1 MRLATAY
8 IDLFESG
15 YIHRMNWSQEY
26 HCSKDQ
32 VAGESVAK
40 ELDEESSFMETCYK
54 NWKKKVSDARKEY
67 RELNFFTTQQLMT
80 LRKEIATV
88 CHSND
93 LAMKNIQVLTL
104 LESVCPCLTSTQLKL
119 AIERA
124 FKDTKILE
132 NPRGT
137 AELSSFAHVPSD
149 DGMVTRRS
157 VFDNSNY
164 LGTSSS
170 TATSTCQVQTTIVK
184 KPKPKETSKIQSFLN
199 AADDDGYSE
208 QIALA
213 ALASLGVDAEKD
225 DLLLWCLEEADEADI
240 ETLYEDAKKNPMI
253 TRELFLEKVESI
265 SQDMPAA
272 VTEEAVSKDEDNE
285 TEISQYLTLTQ
296 LGNILRELSA
306 PGNTHLYSCKT
317 AKNAAEIDEKST
329 AVMSKLSVFAVQ

>member
-32 VAGESVAK
+32 VADESIAK
-40 ELDEESSFMETCYK
+40 ELEEESSFMEKCFR

-88 CHSND
+88 CHSNN
-93 LAMKNIQVLTL
+93 LAMSNIQVLTL
-104 LESVCPCLTSTQLKL
+104 LESVRPSLTSEQLKS

-124 FKDTKILE
+124 FKATKLLE
-132 NPRGT
+132 NARGA
-137 AELSSFAHVPSD
+137 AELPLFTHVPSD
-149 DGMVTRRS
+149 DEMVTRRTM
-157 VFDNSNY
+157 FDNNNY
-164 LGTSSS
+164 VGTSSS
-170 TATSTCQVQTTIVK
+170 TATSTCQVQTASVK

-199 AADDDGYSE
+199 AAADDGYSE

-213 ALASLGVDAEKD
+213 ALARLGVDAEED

-240 ETLYEDAKKNPMI
+240 EALYEDAKQNPMI
-253 TRELFLEKVESI
+253 AREIFPEVVESI
-265 SQDMPAA
+265 DQDVPA
-272 VTEEAVSKDEDNE
+272 ENFWYVS
-285 TEISQYLTLTQ
+285 
-296 LGNILRELSA
+296 
-306 PGNTHLYSCKT
+306 NTHQ
-317 AKNAAEIDEKST
+317 N
-329 AVMSKLSVFAVQ
+329 

>member
-32 VAGESVAK
+32 VAGESIKK
-40 ELDEESSFMETCYK
+40 ELDEESSFMEKCYK

-80 LRKEIATV
+80 LRKEIASV

-93 LAMKNIQVLTL
+93 LAMSSIQVLTL
-104 LESVCPCLTSTQLKL
+104 LESVRPSLTSEQLKS

-124 FKDTKILE
+124 FKDTELLE
-132 NPRGT
+132 NLRGT
-137 AELSSFAHVPSD
+137 AELLSFTHVPSD
-149 DGMVTRRS
+149 DEIVTRKS
-157 VFDNSNY
+157 MFDNNNY
-164 LGTSSS
+164 LGSSSS
-170 TATSTCQVQTTIVK
+170 TATSMCQVQTASVK

-199 AADDDGYSE
+199 AAADDGYSE

-213 ALASLGVDAEKD
+213 ALASLGVDAEED

-240 ETLYEDAKKNPMI
+240 EALYEDAKQNPMI
-253 TRELFLEKVESI
+253 AQEIFPEEVESI
-265 SQDMPAA
+265 DKDVPA
-272 VTEEAVSKDEDNE
+272 EDFRYVSNVK
-285 TEISQYLTLTQ
+285 
-296 LGNILRELSA
+296 
-306 PGNTHLYSCKT
+306 
-317 AKNAAEIDEKST
+317 
-329 AVMSKLSVFAVQ
+329 

>member
-8 IDLFESG
+8 INLFESG

-93 LAMKNIQVLTL
+93 LAMNNIQVLTL
-104 LESVCPCLTSTQLKL
+104 LESVRPSLTSEQLKS

-124 FKDTKILE
+124 FKDAELRE
-132 NPRGT
+132 NRRGT
-137 AELSSFAHVPSD
+137 AELSSFTHVPSED
-149 DGMVTRRS
+149 EIVTRKS
-157 VFDNSNY
+157 MFDNNNHAS
-164 LGTSSS
+164 TSFS
-170 TATSTCQVQTTIVK
+170 TATSTCRVQTISVK

-199 AADDDGYSE
+199 AAADDGYSE

-213 ALASLGVDAEKD
+213 ALARLGVDAEED

-240 ETLYEDAKKNPMI
+240 EALYEDAKQNPMI
-253 TRELFLEKVESI
+253 AREIFPEVVESI
-265 SQDMPAA
+265 DQDVPA
-272 VTEEAVSKDEDNE
+272 ENFWYVS
-285 TEISQYLTLTQ
+285 
-296 LGNILRELSA
+296 
-306 PGNTHLYSCKT
+306 NTHQ
-317 AKNAAEIDEKST
+317 N
-329 AVMSKLSVFAVQ
+329 

>member
-32 VAGESVAK
+32 VAGESIKK
-40 ELDEESSFMETCYK
+40 ELDNERSVIEKCYK

-93 LAMKNIQVLTL
+93 LAMSNIQVLTL
-104 LESVCPCLTSTQLKL
+104 LESVRPSLTSEQLKS

-124 FKDTKILE
+124 FKATKLLE
-132 NPRGT
+132 NARGA
-137 AELSSFAHVPSD
+137 AELPSFTHVPSD
-149 DGMVTRRS
+149 DEMVTRRTM
-157 VFDNSNY
+157 FDNNNY
-164 LGTSSS
+164 VGTSSS
-170 TATSTCQVQTTIVK
+170 TATSTCQVQTASVK

-199 AADDDGYSE
+199 AAADDGYSE

-213 ALASLGVDAEKD
+213 ALARLGVDAEED

-240 ETLYEDAKKNPMI
+240 EALYEDAKQNPMI
-253 TRELFLEKVESI
+253 AREIFPEVVESI
-265 SQDMPAA
+265 DQDVPA
-272 VTEEAVSKDEDNE
+272 ENFWYVS
-285 TEISQYLTLTQ
+285 
-296 LGNILRELSA
+296 
-306 PGNTHLYSCKT
+306 NTHQ
-317 AKNAAEIDEKST
+317 N
-329 AVMSKLSVFAVQ
+329 

>member
-93 LAMKNIQVLTL
+93 LAMNNIQVLTL
-104 LESVCPCLTSTQLKL
+104 LESVRPSLTSEQLKS

-124 FKDTKILE
+124 FKDTELLE

-137 AELSSFAHVPSD
+137 AELPAFTHFPSD
-149 DGMVTRRS
+149 DEMVTRKS
-157 VFDNSNY
+157 MFNNNNHV
-164 LGTSSS
+164 GTISS
-170 TATSTCQVQTTIVK
+170 TATSTCRVQTVSVK
-184 KPKPKETSKIQSFLN
+184 KPKPKETTKIQSFLN
-199 AADDDGYSE
+199 AAADDGYSE

-213 ALASLGVDAEKD
+213 ALARLGVDAEED

-240 ETLYEDAKKNPMI
+240 EALYEDAMQNSMI
-253 TRELFLEKVESI
+253 SREIFSEGVESVD
-265 SQDMPAA
+265 QDVPA
-272 VTEEAVSKDEDNE
+272 EDFWYVS
-285 TEISQYLTLTQ
+285 
-296 LGNILRELSA
+296 
-306 PGNTHLYSCKT
+306 NT
-317 AKNAAEIDEKST
+317 N
-329 AVMSKLSVFAVQ
+329 

>member
-93 LAMKNIQVLTL
+93 LAMNNIQVLTL
-104 LESVCPCLTSTQLKL
+104 LESVRPSLTSEQLKS

-124 FKDTKILE
+124 FKDAELLE
-132 NPRGT
+132 NRRGT
-137 AELSSFAHVPSD
+137 AELPSFTHVPSD
-149 DGMVTRRS
+149 DEIVTRKS
-157 VFDNSNY
+157 MFDNNNHAS
-164 LGTSSS
+164 TSFS
-170 TATSTCQVQTTIVK
+170 TATSTCRVQTISVK

-199 AADDDGYSE
+199 AAADDGYSE

-213 ALASLGVDAEKD
+213 ALASLGVDAEED

-240 ETLYEDAKKNPMI
+240 EALYEDAKQNPMI
-253 TRELFLEKVESI
+253 AQEIFPEEVESI
-265 SQDMPAA
+265 DKDVPA
-272 VTEEAVSKDEDNE
+272 EDFRYVSNVK
-285 TEISQYLTLTQ
+285 
-296 LGNILRELSA
+296 
-306 PGNTHLYSCKT
+306 
-317 AKNAAEIDEKST
+317 
-329 AVMSKLSVFAVQ
+329 

>member
-32 VAGESVAK
+32 VAGESIAK

-93 LAMKNIQVLTL
+93 LAMNNIQVLTL
-104 LESVCPCLTSTQLKL
+104 LESVRPSLTSEQLKS

-124 FKDTKILE
+124 FKDAELLE
-132 NPRGT
+132 NRRGT
-137 AELSSFAHVPSD
+137 AELPSFTHVPSD
-149 DGMVTRRS
+149 DEIVTRKS
-157 VFDNSNY
+157 MFDDNNHAS
-164 LGTSSS
+164 TSFS
-170 TATSTCQVQTTIVK
+170 TATSTCRVQTISVK

-199 AADDDGYSE
+199 AAADDGYSE

-213 ALASLGVDAEKD
+213 ALASLGVDAEED

-240 ETLYEDAKKNPMI
+240 EALYEDAKQNPMI
-253 TRELFLEKVESI
+253 ARELFPEGVESVD
-265 SQDMPAA
+265 QDVPA
-272 VTEEAVSKDEDNE
+272 EDFWYVS
-285 TEISQYLTLTQ
+285 
-296 LGNILRELSA
+296 
-306 PGNTHLYSCKT
+306 
-317 AKNAAEIDEKST
+317 ST
-329 AVMSKLSVFAVQ
+329 N

>member
-32 VAGESVAK
+32 VADESIAK
-40 ELDEESSFMETCYK
+40 ELEEESSFMEKCFR

-80 LRKEIATV
+80 LRKEIASV

-93 LAMKNIQVLTL
+93 LAMSSIQVLTL
-104 LESVCPCLTSTQLKL
+104 LESVRPSLTSEQLKS

-124 FKDTKILE
+124 FKATKLLE
-132 NPRGT
+132 NARGA
-137 AELSSFAHVPSD
+137 AELPSFTHVPSD
-149 DGMVTRRS
+149 DEMVTRRTM
-157 VFDNSNY
+157 FDNNNY
-164 LGTSSS
+164 VGTSSS
-170 TATSTCQVQTTIVK
+170 TATSTCQVQTASVK

-199 AADDDGYSE
+199 AAADDGYSE

-213 ALASLGVDAEKD
+213 ALARLGVDAEED

-240 ETLYEDAKKNPMI
+240 EALYEDAKQNPMI
-253 TRELFLEKVESI
+253 AREIFSEVVESI
-265 SQDMPAA
+265 DQDVPA
-272 VTEEAVSKDEDNE
+272 ENFWYVS
-285 TEISQYLTLTQ
+285 
-296 LGNILRELSA
+296 
-306 PGNTHLYSCKT
+306 NTHQ
-317 AKNAAEIDEKST
+317 N
-329 AVMSKLSVFAVQ
+329 

>member
-1 MRLATAY
+1 M
-8 IDLFESG
+8 
-15 YIHRMNWSQEY
+15 
-26 HCSKDQ
+26 
-32 VAGESVAK
+32 
-40 ELDEESSFMETCYK
+40 
-54 NWKKKVSDARKEY
+54 
-67 RELNFFTTQQLMT
+67 NFFTTQQLMT

-170 TATSTCQVQTTIVK
+170 TATSTCQVQTSIVK
-184 KPKPKETSKIQSFLN
+184 KPKPKETSKIQIFLN
-199 AADDDGYSE
+199 AAADDGYSE

-240 ETLYEDAKKNPMI
+240 EALYEDAKKNPMI

-317 AKNAAEIDEKST
+317 AKNAAETNEKST

>member
-32 VAGESVAK
+32 VEGESIKK
-40 ELDEESSFMETCYK
+40 ELDNERSVMEKCYK

-93 LAMKNIQVLTL
+93 LAMSNIQVLSL
-104 LESVCPCLTSTQLKL
+104 LESVRPSLTSEQLKS

-124 FKDTKILE
+124 FKATKLLK
-132 NPRGT
+132 NARGA
-137 AELSSFAHVPSD
+137 AELPSFTHVPSD
-149 DGMVTRRS
+149 DEMVTRRTM
-157 VFDNSNY
+157 FDNNNY
-164 LGTSSS
+164 VGTSSS
-170 TATSTCQVQTTIVK
+170 TATSTCQVQTASVK

-199 AADDDGYSE
+199 AAADDGYSE

-213 ALASLGVDAEKD
+213 ALARLGVDAEED

-240 ETLYEDAKKNPMI
+240 EALYEDAKQNPTI
-253 TRELFLEKVESI
+253 AREIFPEVVESI
-265 SQDMPAA
+265 DQDVPA
-272 VTEEAVSKDEDNE
+272 ENFWYVS
-285 TEISQYLTLTQ
+285 
-296 LGNILRELSA
+296 
-306 PGNTHLYSCKT
+306 NTHQ
-317 AKNAAEIDEKST
+317 N
-329 AVMSKLSVFAVQ
+329 

>member
-32 VAGESVAK
+32 VEGESIKK
-40 ELDEESSFMETCYK
+40 ELDNERSVIEKCYK

-88 CHSND
+88 CHSNN
-93 LAMKNIQVLTL
+93 LAMSNIQVLTL
-104 LESVCPCLTSTQLKL
+104 LESVRPSLTSEQLKS

-124 FKDTKILE
+124 FKATKLLE
-132 NPRGT
+132 NARGA
-137 AELSSFAHVPSD
+137 AELPSFTHVPSD
-149 DGMVTRRS
+149 DEMVTRRTM
-157 VFDNSNY
+157 FDNNNY
-164 LGTSSS
+164 VGTSSS
-170 TATSTCQVQTTIVK
+170 TATSTCQVQTASVK

-199 AADDDGYSE
+199 AAADDGYSE

-213 ALASLGVDAEKD
+213 ALARLGVDAEED

-240 ETLYEDAKKNPMI
+240 EALYEDAKQNPMI
-253 TRELFLEKVESI
+253 AREIFPEVVESI
-265 SQDMPAA
+265 DQDVPA
-272 VTEEAVSKDEDNE
+272 ENFWYVS
-285 TEISQYLTLTQ
+285 
-296 LGNILRELSA
+296 
-306 PGNTHLYSCKT
+306 NTHQ
-317 AKNAAEIDEKST
+317 N
-329 AVMSKLSVFAVQ
+329 

>member
-32 VAGESVAK
+32 VAGESIKK
-40 ELDEESSFMETCYK
+40 ELDNERSVIEKCYK

-93 LAMKNIQVLTL
+93 LAMSNIQVLSL
-104 LESVCPCLTSTQLKL
+104 LESVRPSLTSEQLKS

-124 FKDTKILE
+124 FNATKLLE
-132 NPRGT
+132 NARGA
-137 AELSSFAHVPSD
+137 AELPSFTHVPSD
-149 DGMVTRRS
+149 DEMVTRRTM
-157 VFDNSNY
+157 FDNNNY
-164 LGTSSS
+164 VGTSSS
-170 TATSTCQVQTTIVK
+170 TATSMCQVQTASVK

-199 AADDDGYSE
+199 AAADDGYSE

-213 ALASLGVDAEKD
+213 ALASLGVDAEED
-225 DLLLWCLEEADEADI
+225 DLLLWCLEKANEADI
-240 ETLYEDAKKNPMI
+240 EALYEDAKQNPMI
-253 TRELFLEKVESI
+253 AREISSSEEESI
-265 SQDMPAA
+265 DQDVPA
-272 VTEEAVSKDEDNE
+272 EDFGYVS
-285 TEISQYLTLTQ
+285 
-296 LGNILRELSA
+296 
-306 PGNTHLYSCKT
+306 NT
-317 AKNAAEIDEKST
+317 N
-329 AVMSKLSVFAVQ
+329 